1 MIRMYLKMGG
11 IHRQPV
17 TEKVRANII
26 PPYNPPW
33 IMQNMSSKSFTL
45 QIFVYNHS
53 ANHMTFVT
61 EITIEWGTVSGWWFG
76 TFFIFPYLG
85 NFIITDE
92 LHHFSEG

>member
-1 MIRMYLKMGG
+1 MIRMYLKMEG

-61 EITIEWGTVSGWWFG
+61 EITIEWELYLVGGLEHFL
-76 TFFIFPYLG
+76 FFHILEFH
-85 NFIITDE
+85 N
-92 LHHFSEG
+92 H